1 MQLFLLLYCIV
12 LQCFTFL
19 FSLENYVPVYKAH
32 GFLYIRKDTRAYG
45 EKGVYTEKRSIVPA
59 SCGLKF
65 STVIALLSGVD
76 RASLKAVLVLPLG

>member
-1 MQLFLLLYCIV
+1 M
-12 LQCFTFL
+12 FL
-19 FSLENYVPVYKAH
+19 FSLENYVPAYKAH
-32 GFLYIRKDTRAYG
+32 AYLYTRKDPHTDG
-45 EKGVYTEKRSIVPA
+45 EKGVYIEKRSIMPA